1 MKEKM
6 KLLMKDYETI
16 LYEGKPNTLCS
27 VLEIIFNPL
36 LPFSLIWGLIDFTVI
51 NTIISHQVIDEET
64 SLFYI
69 VFFTLHLMPVWV
81 YILGVINGLYKYL
94 KTYYIVT
101 NETAYI
107 SNGDSKKGIMII
119 PFKEMTIVETHEGL
133 FDKML
138 GVGDVEISSK
148 KPNVNEL
155 EKVSISSIPNFNELC
170 NYISTQ
176 KTEESS
182 DSAFEW

>member
-6 KLLMKDYETI
+6 KQLMKDYETI
-16 LYEGKPNTLCS
+16 LYEGKPNTLCT

-36 LPFSLIWGLIDFTVI
+36 LPFSIIWGLIDFTVI
-51 NTIISHQVIDEET
+51 NTIISQQAIDEET
-64 SLFYI
+64 SLFFI
-69 VFFTLHLMPVWV
+69 VFFTFHLMPVWM
-81 YILGVINGLYKYL
+81 YIFGIFSGIFKYI

-101 NETAYI
+101 NKTAYI
-107 SNGDSKKGIMII
+107 SNGDPKKGIMTI
-119 PFKEMTIVETHEGL
+119 PFKDMDIVETHEGL
-133 FDKML
+133 FDKMF

-148 KPNVNEL
+148 KQNVNEL

-176 KTEESS
+176 KVEESK
-182 DSAFEW
+182 DSTFEW

>member
-36 LPFSLIWGLIDFTVI
+36 LPISIIWGFID
-51 NTIISHQVIDEET
+51 
-64 SLFYI
+64 SLFIKTILNNNLYDASEAI
-69 VFFTLHLMPVWV
+69 FLVIFFAVHLMPVWM
-81 YILGVINGLYKYL
+81 YIFGIFSGIYKYI
-94 KTYYIVT
+94 KPYYIVT
-101 NETAYI
+101 NKTAYI
-107 SNGDSKKGIMII
+107 SNGDSKKGIMTI
-119 PFKEMTIVETHEGL
+119 PFKEMAIVETHEGL

-182 DSAFEW
+182 DSTFEW

>member
-36 LPFSLIWGLIDFTVI
+36 LPISIIWGFID
-51 NTIISHQVIDEET
+51 
-64 SLFYI
+64 SLFIKTILNNNFYDDTTAI
-69 VFFTLHLMPVWV
+69 FLVIFFAVHLMPVWM
-81 YILGVINGLYKYL
+81 YIFGILSGIYKYI

-107 SNGDSKKGIMII
+107 SNGDSKKGIITI
-119 PFKEMTIVETHEGL
+119 PFKEMAIVETHEGL

-148 KPNVNEL
+148 KSNVNEL
-155 EKVSISSIPNFNELC
+155 EKVSISSISNFNELC

-182 DSAFEW
+182 DSPFEW

>member
-1 MKEKM
+1 MRD
-6 KLLMKDYETI
+6 KLCVYYWFKCNRGQDGL
-16 LYEGKPNTLCS
+16 LYLGWISKTYYLDNTPPYP
-27 VLEIIFNPL
+27 VKF
-36 LPFSLIWGLIDFTVI
+36 D
-51 NTIISHQVIDEET
+51 
-64 SLFYI
+64 
-69 VFFTLHLMPVWV
+69 LMPV
-81 YILGVINGLYKYL
+81 YKEKGDIILFGYMDTKGHMVIPYKYL

-107 SNGDSKKGIMII
+107 SNGDSKKGIMTI
-119 PFKEMTIVETHEGL
+119 PFKEMAIVETHEGL

-176 KTEESS
+176 KPEESS